1 MFQTLHKLLKKNKNN
16 YKIWQFLENF
26 CQTLQA
32 LGFEKITLSV
42 KNTKCVLRFR
52 LLPKIAKTFFMHVLG
67 TLCMN
72 CDRLFQT
79 KKTKMTKFDDFL
91 EIFTIIYKT
100 L

>member
-1 MFQTLHKLLKKNKNN
+1 MFQALHKLLKKNKNN

-52 LLPKIAKTFFMHVLG
+52 FLPKIAKTFFMHVLG

-72 CDRLFQT
+72 CDKLFK
-79 KKTKMTKFDDFL
+79 KKTQMTKFDKFL
-91 EIFTIIYKT
+91 EICTIIYKT